1 MIIFTNTDDLLSSIS
16 EKSSKSS
23 FLNFVDSVKND
34 LSNVVVFSFTSLLLI
49 SSKTVSFV
57 FSLSSWIPSITSVLS
72 LPFKS
77 SSNARGSLSSLAFLI
92 AFSFIEI
99 VLIKFASSS
108 AVLSLTLW
116 VLSSFSSLNYLI
128 YQILYYEVFYF
139 FLFHNH
145 LL

>member
-34 LSNVVVFSFTSLLLI
+34 LSNEVVFSFTSLLLI

-77 SSNARGSLSSLAFLI
+77 SSNERGSLSSLAFLI

-116 VLSSFSSLNYLI
+116 LLSPSLT
-128 YQILYYEVFYF
+128 VFY
-139 FLFHNH
+139 L
-145 LL
+145 

>member
-34 LSNVVVFSFTSLLLI
+34 LSNEVVFSFTSLLLI

-77 SSNARGSLSSLAFLI
+77 SSNERGSLSSLAFLI

-116 VLSSFSSLNYLI
+116 LLSSFSSLKSKLFNISNPVLRSFLI
-128 YQILYYEVFYF
+128 F
-139 FLFHNH
+139 
-145 LL
+145 

>member
-34 LSNVVVFSFTSLLLI
+34 LSNDVVFSFTSLLLI

-77 SSNARGSLSSLAFLI
+77 SSSARGSLSSLAFLI

-116 VLSSFSSLNYLI
+116 VLSSFYSLKSKLFNISNPVLRS
-128 YQILYYEVFYF
+128 
-139 FLFHNH
+139 FLF
-145 LL
+145 LSFS